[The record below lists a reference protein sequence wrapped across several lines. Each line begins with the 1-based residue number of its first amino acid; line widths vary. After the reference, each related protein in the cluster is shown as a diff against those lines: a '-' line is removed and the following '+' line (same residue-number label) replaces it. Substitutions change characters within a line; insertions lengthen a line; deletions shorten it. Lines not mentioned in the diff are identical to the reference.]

1 MHKVSEDPRCAGCP
15 MLKVDFKYKDSDG
28 VEVHHKG
35 SEQTLVEPQVGNSL
49 RLAIAEAPGED
60 EGLQGKPLVGGSGRV
75 MNMLWGKAGI
85 KRESV
90 TILNCINCRPPNN
103 LYPTDAAARCYIPIK
118 EAEQAVSQCYR
129 NHVKPVVDSR
139 PWVRIDAIG
148 EKSLRALTGKTD
160 GIMKWRGSPLP
171 LAGEQKE
178 KVIGILHPSYL
189 MRDQDMIPA
198 TISDLKK
205 GTDVP
210 PEHYNL
216 QPTVDDV
223 LSFYG
228 SKVLCFDIETDR
240 RTNKI
245 TMVGLAVRPYHVT
258 VVPWS
263 GNYIGALLQV
273 LASAEELVGQN
284 LIAFDIPFLE
294 RAEVRFKSMTQVWDT
309 MLLHHL
315 VQPDMPHGLEFI
327 SSIFTQKPA
336 WKHLNQQDMP
346 LYCARDV
353 DVTIQSYLQLRPLVK
368 QLGMEDLYK
377 YSQVPLTKICTS
389 MHHTGVRTNPKKL
402 AELAIQY
409 QKELNALLEQLPP
422 ILQSYDKPIRKREP
436 APAGTLGKSGKPV
449 KFIHVPA
456 TKRIDPWNSP
466 DVVGRYLYETLGLPK
481 QYHPKTRK
489 LTTDKNALERLQR
502 KSGNEVL
509 STLLKV
515 SSLSTIINGFLD
527 DDKDSQAAQ
536 GIVHANFLPHGT
548 ATGRLSSSE
557 PNMQNI
563 TPKAKYIYVPNHDDW
578 CWIEADFSSLEN
590 TLAAYFANDED
601 RLRRMNEPGFNEH
614 KWLANKIYGLPINE
628 IDKSSWQYDR
638 AKHTNHGADAGMG
651 PRKMSVQYNIPE
663 ADCKVLLNEW
673 KKVNW
678 PSAQWQERCGNQAI
692 REGVLRNPFGRK
704 RWFFTQKAYTEG
716 IRMMLQGSGAD
727 ICIRS
732 MIALMYERIGWSEE
746 NVLKVSSVLAP
757 LPKPATLN
765 VQVHDSLLVASP
777 VSLVEECKAQME
789 KAMTQPWKELGDFKF
804 KIAFKVGAP
813 GASWGEI
820 KEIK

>member
-1 MHKVSEDPRCAGCP
+1 MIKVKDDPRCAGCP
-15 MLKVDFKYKDSDG
+15 MLKVDFKYKNSDG

-35 SEQTLVEPQVGNSL
+35 SEQTLVQPQVGNSL
-49 RLAIAEAPGED
+49 RLALAEAPGED
-60 EGLQGKPLVGGSGRV
+60 ENLEGKPLVGGSGRV

-85 KRESV
+85 RRDSL

-103 LYPTDAAARCYIPIK
+103 LYPTDNAARCYIS
-118 EAEQAVSQCYR
+118 EQDAKAAVSQCYR
-129 NHVKPVVDSR
+129 NHVKPVLDSR
-139 PWVRIDAIG
+139 PWTRVDAIG
-148 EKSLRALTGKTD
+148 EKALRTITGKTD

-171 LAGEQKE
+171 LVGEQKE

-216 QPTVDDV
+216 NPTVDDV
-223 LSFYG
+223 LSFVNA
-228 SKVLCFDIETDR
+228 KVLCFDIETNR
-240 RTNKI
+240 YSNKI
-245 TMVGLAVRPYHVT
+245 TMVGLSTRPYHVT
-258 VVPWS
+258 VVPWG
-263 GNYIGALLQV
+263 GNYIGALKQV
-273 LASAEELVGQN
+273 FASAQDLVGQN
-284 LIAFDIPFLE
+284 NVAFDIPFLE
-294 RAEVRFKSMTQVWDT
+294 ANGVKFSEVAQVWDT

-315 VQPDMPHGLEFI
+315 VQPDNPHNLEFI

-336 WKHLNQQDMP
+336 WKHLNNENMA

-377 YSQVPLTKICTS
+377 YSQVPLAKICRM
-389 MHHTGVRTNPKKL
+389 MHDVGVRTNPKKL

-409 QKELNALLEQLPP
+409 QKELDSLIAELPP
-422 ILQSYDKPIRKREP
+422 ALRSYDKPIRKREP
-436 APAGTLGKSGKPV
+436 APPGTLGKSGKPV

-456 TKRIDPWNSP
+456 VERVDPWNSP
-466 DVVGRYLYETLGLPK
+466 DSVGQYLYTTLGLPK
-481 QYHPKTRK
+481 QYHPKTKR
-489 LTTDKNALERLQR
+489 LTTDKNALERLER
-502 KSGNEVL
+502 KTGHPVL
-509 STLLKV
+509 GLLRKT
-515 SSLSTIINGFLD
+515 SSLSTIISGFLD

-536 GIVHANFLPHGT
+536 GEVHANFLPHGT
-548 ATGRLSSSE
+548 ATGRLSSSD

-590 TLAAYFANDED
+590 TLAAFFANDED

-614 KWLANKIYGLPINE
+614 KWLASKIYGIPIPE

-663 ADCKVLLNEW
+663 SDCKVLLNEW
-673 KKVNW
+673 KKLNW
-678 PSAQWQERCGNQAI
+678 ASAQWQDRTGNQAI
-692 REGVLRNPFGRK
+692 RDGVLRNPFGRK
-704 RWFFTQKAYTEG
+704 RWFWSQKAYTEG

-732 MIALMYERIGWSEE
+732 MIALLYERINWPEE
-746 NVLKVSSVLAP
+746 NVLKVSGVLAP
-757 LPKPATLN
+757 LPRPATLN

-777 VSLVEECKAQME
+777 LNLVEECQEQMT
-789 KAMTQPWKELGDFKF
+789 KAMTQPWKELGGFNF
-804 KIAFKVGAP
+804 KIAFKVGEP
-813 GASWGEI
+813 GASWGEL
-820 KEIK
+820 KEKK

>member
-1 MHKVSEDPRCAGCP
+1 MIKVKDDPRCVGCP

-103 LYPTDAAARCYIPIK
+103 LYPTDASARCYIPIK

-148 EKSLRALTGKTD
+148 EKSLRAIIGKTE
-160 GIMKWRGSPLP
+160 GIKKRWGSPLP

-273 LASAEELVGQN
+273 FASAEELVGQN

-353 DVTIQSYLQLRPLVK
+353 DVTLQSYLQLRPLVK

-377 YSQVPLTKICTS
+377 YSQVPLAKVCS
-389 MHHTGVRTNPKKL
+389 LMHDVGVRTDPNRLKQL
-402 AELAIQY
+402 RVQFLQELS
-409 QKELNALLEQLPP
+409 ELEQKLPEELKP
-422 ILQSYDKPIRKREP
+422 YDKPIRVREL
-436 APAGTLGKSGKPV
+436 APPGTLGKSGKPV
-449 KFIHVPA
+449 KFIHVPGVERVSPA
-456 TKRIDPWNSP
+456 NSP
-466 DVVGRYLYETLGLPK
+466 DQLAKYLYQTLGLPK
-481 QYHPKTRK
+481 QYHPKTK
-489 LTTDKNALERLQR
+489 NLTTDKNALERLFR
-502 KSGNEVL
+502 KTQNP
-509 STLLKV
+509 TLDLIRKI
-515 SSLSTIINGFLD
+515 SSLSTNISSLLD
-527 DDKDSQAAQ
+527 DDSSQIAQ
-536 GIVHANFLPHGT
+536 
-548 ATGRLSSSE
+548 
-557 PNMQNI
+557 
-563 TPKAKYIYVPNHDDW
+563 
-578 CWIEADFSSLEN
+578 
-590 TLAAYFANDED
+590 
-601 RLRRMNEPGFNEH
+601 
-614 KWLANKIYGLPINE
+614 
-628 IDKSSWQYDR
+628 
-638 AKHTNHGADAGMG
+638 
-651 PRKMSVQYNIPE
+651 
-663 ADCKVLLNEW
+663 
-673 KKVNW
+673 
-678 PSAQWQERCGNQAI
+678 
-692 REGVLRNPFGRK
+692 
-704 RWFFTQKAYTEG
+704 
-716 IRMMLQGSGAD
+716 
-727 ICIRS
+727 
-732 MIALMYERIGWSEE
+732 
-746 NVLKVSSVLAP
+746 
-757 LPKPATLN
+757 
-765 VQVHDSLLVASP
+765 
-777 VSLVEECKAQME
+777 
-789 KAMTQPWKELGDFKF
+789 
-804 KIAFKVGAP
+804 
-813 GASWGEI
+813 
-820 KEIK
+820 